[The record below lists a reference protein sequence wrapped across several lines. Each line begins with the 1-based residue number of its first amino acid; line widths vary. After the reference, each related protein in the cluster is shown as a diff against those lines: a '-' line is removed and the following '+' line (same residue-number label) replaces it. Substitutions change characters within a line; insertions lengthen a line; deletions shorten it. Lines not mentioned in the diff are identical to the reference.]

1 VILRKDAVPPPPPPP
16 LLKPD
21 RHRHIQPLLH
31 SSLGLFNTHSM
42 PRSQS
47 PPRGPRRRSPS
58 PRRDGERDRREPR
71 PRSRSRSPPSRS
83 APPRRPKELSFYKKS
98 SSSVGS
104 FSHRRDP
111 LDDMQAESARDRM
124 ERRDRGEVPARFGG
138 TREQGVRN
146 TMSSTAPSGAA
157 PSGMG
162 SFRRGDDPLDRM
174 PVRGG
179 EDYRGEERSTGSQRD
194 YDRAR
199 ELDRRKKGDRDR
211 EERLANMDKPGA
223 RPTAPAG
230 VPSL

>member
-1 VILRKDAVPPPPPPP
+1 
-16 LLKPD
+16 
-21 RHRHIQPLLH
+21 
-31 SSLGLFNTHSM
+31 
-42 PRSQS
+42 
-47 PPRGPRRRSPS
+47 
-58 PRRDGERDRREPR
+58 
-71 PRSRSRSPPSRS
+71 
-83 APPRRPKELSFYKKS
+83 
-98 SSSVGS
+98 
-104 FSHRRDP
+104 
-111 LDDMQAESARDRM
+111 M

-223 RPTAPAG
+223 RPAAPAG